1 MCFSASISIII
12 SLSLGCNVRVMYG
25 KTGRARTVASLLS
38 AALATVLVS
47 ACSEKPAPAVN
58 TPSVAVDATP
68 RAPAPGDS
76 LCPRDGLWKEC
87 ALVDRI
93 VHAGLFFKAANDTM
107 VVKYLQPKGIKYQV
121 GLSASLI
128 AFYYPDTI
136 ALLNDWKTLDTLR
149 LTPVGDSV
157 GAWPTRPGDVI
168 RSSNLVAVFF
178 SNDLLQRERM
188 RLAITAG
195 APQPPSAP
203 MPQLL
208 PPSTSH

>member
-1 MCFSASISIII
+1 MCSFTSTSITI
-12 SLSLGCNVRVMYG
+12 SRSSGCNVRVSQ
-25 KTGRARTVASLLS
+25 KKNGRTRTVAALS
-38 AALATVLVS
+38 VVAFVTAFAS
-47 ACSEKPAPAVN
+47 ACGEKPAPAMN
-58 TPSVAVDATP
+58 TPPAVDTTP
-68 RAPAPGDS
+68 RAAAPGDPA
-76 LCPRDGLWKEC
+76 CPRDGLWKSC

-93 VHAGLFFKAANDTM
+93 VHAGLFFKAADDTV

-128 AFYYPDTI
+128 AFYYPDTT
-136 ALLNDWKTLDTLR
+136 ALLSDWKKLDTLR
-149 LTPVGDSV
+149 LTPVGDTV
-157 GAWPTRPGDVI
+157 GAWTTPPGDVI

-203 MPQLL
+203 VPQVL
-208 PPSTSH
+208 PPTTTH